1 MYKLDKI
8 ENMFDFYIE
17 TNICLWYYI
26 YKEFR
31 TCVFAVWRG
40 TMEKNRINIEM
51 TNEEYK
57 IELSKIFQ
65 NVDNNR
71 LLRYFYKL
79 IPKLIEEWK

>member
-1 MYKLDKI
+1 MH
-8 ENMFDFYIE
+8 
-17 TNICLWYYI
+17 
-26 YKEFR
+26 KEFR

>member
-1 MYKLDKI
+1 
-8 ENMFDFYIE
+8 
-17 TNICLWYYI
+17 
-26 YKEFR
+26 
-31 TCVFAVWRG
+31 
-40 TMEKNRINIEM
+40 MEKNRINIEM